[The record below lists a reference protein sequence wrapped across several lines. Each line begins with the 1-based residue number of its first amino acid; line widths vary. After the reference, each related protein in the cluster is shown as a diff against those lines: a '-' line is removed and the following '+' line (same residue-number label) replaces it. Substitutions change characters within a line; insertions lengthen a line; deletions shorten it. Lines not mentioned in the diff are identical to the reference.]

1 MICAF
6 GIDIGVR
13 VLVVVYRAMGEFDS
27 VFWDT
32 QLKIGAVCAFRHDA
46 GSCR

>member
-13 VLVVVYRAMGEFDS
+13 VLVVVCIAMDEFES
-27 VFWDT
+27 VFWDAH
-32 QLKIGAVCAFRHDA
+32 LKIGAVCAFRHDA